1 MVVMDWIVIRLSTK
15 CIYFFFFF
23 FINDERYLQNI
34 LCQGTCVVGGKRGEG
49 WAPIVTIQI
58 HIFCFFFFTFRR
70 NSAAV
75 VISFFFFLFILFSF
89 FRRFSPGCPISI
101 KKIVVHRIELV
112 TVPVLFSF
120 CSRENE
126 RREGGE
132 VTGE

>member
-75 VISFFFFLFILFSF
+75 VISFFFFFFLSSFLFFDV
-89 FRRFSPGCPISI
+89 SPPVAQYRSKKSSSI
-101 KKIVVHRIELV
+101 V
-112 TVPVLFSF
+112 S
-120 CSRENE
+120 NW
-126 RREGGE
+126 
-132 VTGE
+132 